1 MLDNLDFTSS
11 EHWAPFNF
19 PQSTALLLFSSL
31 IDKKTKKGSATRATS
46 WTRENKIDY
55 WVILKFRL
63 QQLQRLDMT
72 QADLNFCSWA
82 TKKS

>member
-1 MLDNLDFTSS
+1 MD
-11 EHWAPFNF
+11 AR
-19 PQSTALLLFSSL
+19 
-31 IDKKTKKGSATRATS
+31 TRATS